1 MHLQVLAQ
9 GGPLPPPSTLENFF
23 FFFEIKN
30 KFLKDIS
37 YIYANVF
44 QITQNLSMI
53 GALGT
58 LKILC
63 QAPSPDHTQNTSK
76 KILVFHKINI
86 TIMPHATTN

>member
-9 GGPLPPPSTLENFF
+9 GGPLPPPSTIEFF
-23 FFFEIKN
+23 FQN
-30 KFLKDIS
+30 KKILKDIS

-44 QITQNLSMI
+44 QITQNLNMI
-53 GALGT
+53 GVLGT